1 MEKKLKKN
9 ASNIGP
15 IRSASDQ
22 NHFLDWLGFDSNQTI
37 QLSRLRG
44 LSSLPITIIKPLF
57 KENNGKINFKN
68 YRIDWTY
75 CSISILDFKIILR
88 EV

>member
-1 MEKKLKKN
+1 M
-9 ASNIGP
+9 
-15 IRSASDQ
+15 
-22 NHFLDWLGFDSNQTI
+22 
-37 QLSRLRG
+37 RG

-57 KENNGKINFKN
+57 KENNGKINFKS